1 MAYKQIESQL
11 ELSPIKGLC
20 STDQEQPLLELEDAI
35 NHVAKGFIS
44 TEKSKRRNQ
53 AKNVLQNLIAN
64 GFVKLG
70 AENGNEYIW
79 I

>member
-1 MAYKQIESQL
+1 MAYKQIENQL
-11 ELSPIKGLC
+11 VQSPIKGLC
-20 STDQEQPLLELEDAI
+20 SIDPEQPLLELEDAI
-35 NHVAKGFIS
+35 DYVAKGFIS

-53 AKNVLQNLIAN
+53 AKNVLQNLVAN

-70 AENGNEYIW
+70 NESGKEYIW